1 MKNLTEIKIEKQ
13 SKIDAL
19 INEVQ
24 MFFAF
29 STEQFNEGKIK
40 TPLKEGDKYLSLGAG
55 CFMPKSNYPIYS
67 EGIKTIN
74 KWYKQQTSP
83 KNLRRENIVYEL
95 INHEAFYT
103 NDISDTLETLGSDY
117 TYAEVWEVYI
127 NESKK
132 QAGIEY

>member
-29 STEQFNEGKIK
+29 STEQFNESKAK
-40 TPLKEGDKYLSLGAG
+40 TPLAEGDKYLSLGAG
-55 CFMPKSNYPIYS
+55 CFMPKSKYPIYS
-67 EGIKTIN
+67 EGIKSIN

-83 KNLRRENIVYEL
+83 TNLRRENIIYEL
-95 INHEAFYT
+95 NNREAFYT
-103 NDISDTLETLGSDY
+103 NDIEETLEALGGNY
-117 TYAEVWEVYI
+117 THAEVWAVFQE
-127 NESKK
+127 ESKK
-132 QAGIEY
+132 QIVY